1 MLPFCR
7 NKLWC
12 YVKIFM
18 SLALIFDTTYYL
30 KSLVVYASAD
40 LFIKIALLNVN
51 ADIKGK
57 ILGIFFLLYV
67 RVFLARSIHVVMN
80 KRMYFMHF
88 AGRTFCFWNE
98 GFLPFGH
105 VFKVVLLSFEH
116 FRNETFD
123 VGNCFSRDQRDVFP
137 FSYL

>member
-1 MLPFCR
+1 
-7 NKLWC
+7 
-12 YVKIFM
+12 M

-51 ADIKGK
+51 ADMRGK

-88 AGRTFCFWNE
+88 AGRTFCF
-98 GFLPFGH
+98 
-105 VFKVVLLSFEH
+105 
-116 FRNETFD
+116 
-123 VGNCFSRDQRDVFP
+123 
-137 FSYL
+137 